1 MFYISKK
8 SMYILIAAA
17 AALTGCSPSET
28 PGQGPPYQGFRPVGD
43 ESLMADPS
51 LWGELNVHDPAIFR
65 DGKRYYV
72 FSTDASYGNLH
83 PLGIQMRQSRDLITW
98 EYRGSLFPNVE
109 EQLAEPIAWGNLN
122 PARKD
127 GFWAPDIIKV
137 DGVYRLYFSA
147 STFGSTRSC
156 IALAEARRIEGPYT
170 YRGIVVKS
178 EANSP
183 GAVNCIDPGLIR
195 DANGKTYMTWGSFF
209 GGIMIAELDRKTG
222 MLKEGPEPVLI
233 AGGQGAALEGPC
245 IIYLAETGYYYLFV
259 SYGSLSRDYNIR
271 AARSK
276 SITGPYL
283 DARGNDM
290 KELAWRGA
298 SEIGVK
304 LMGGWDFS
312 VPGDAG
318 GIAVNGG
325 IKSGGKA
332 PGHNSVLAGSGG
344 MHFLAHHVR
353 SYHLP
358 DYWFYMQVRPFFLNS
373 AGWPVVMP
381 HRYYGE
387 KLRRVT
393 GADLAGDYA
402 LIEQGTDSNSRA
414 RQPQTVQLRD
424 GVISGLEEPGAYRVY
439 RKWRI
444 ELDIRGKRYDGV
456 CMRQYD
462 WERERWVMVF
472 SASSD
477 EGLTIWG
484 SAQ

>member
-1 MFYISKK
+1 MI
-8 SMYILIAAA
+8 
-17 AALTGCSPSET
+17 GCSPDET
-28 PGQGPPYQGFRPVGD
+28 PGQGLPYQGFRPVGD

-51 LWGELNVHDPAIFR
+51 RWGELNVHDPAIYR
-65 DGKRYYV
+65 DGKWYYV

-83 PLGIQMRQSRDLITW
+83 PLGIQMRRSQDLITW
-98 EYRGSLFPNVE
+98 EYRGPVFHNIQE
-109 EQLAEPIAWGNLN
+109 ELAEPIAWGNLN

-127 GFWAPDIIKV
+127 GFWAPDIIKA

-170 YRGIVVKS
+170 YRGIVVRS
-178 EANSP
+178 EVNSP
-183 GAVNCIDPGLIR
+183 GAANCIDPALIR
-195 DANGKTYMTWGSFF
+195 DKDGKLYMSWGSFF

-222 MLKEGPEPVLI
+222 MLKAGAEPVLI

-245 IIYLAETGYYYLFV
+245 IIRLAETGYYYLFV
-259 SYGSLSRDYNIR
+259 SYGSLSQDYNIR
-271 AARSK
+271 AARSRR
-276 SITGPYL
+276 ITGPYL
-283 DARGNDM
+283 DAQGNDM

-298 SEIGVK
+298 LQTGVK
-304 LMGGWDFS
+304 LMGGWDFGVPEDASGATSGS
-312 VPGDAG
+312 V
-318 GIAVNGG
+318 
-325 IKSGGKA
+325 KSGGKA

-353 SYHLP
+353 SYRLP
-358 DYWFYMQVRPFFLNS
+358 GYWFYMQVRPFFLNS

-387 KLRRVT
+387 KLRRM
-393 GADLAGDYA
+393 GEADLAGDYT
-402 LIEQGTDSNSRA
+402 LIEQGADSNSYPR
-414 RQPQTVQLRD
+414 RPQAVHLRD
-424 GVISGLEEPGAYRVY
+424 GVITGLEEPGAYRVY

-444 ELDIRGKRYDGV
+444 ELDIGGKRYDGV

-462 WERERWVMVF
+462 WERERWVTAF
-472 SASSD
+472 SASSE

-484 SAQ
+484 SAHAEIPLR